1 MRRLS
6 MILVVF
12 AGLLVTAS
20 VASAHPCGPV
30 GYVPVPRHVPHA
42 VYRHGYMPHMP
53 HRHHYRHYHQHRH
66 HHRHYRPSVRY
77 PSWGP
82 GHIPYHHRH
91 HFGSGGRGFSIY
103 LGF

>member
-1 MRRLS
+1 MRRIS

-20 VASAHPCGPV
+20 VAFAHPRGPV
-30 GYVPVPRHVPHA
+30 GYGPVPRHVPHA
-42 VYRHGYMPHMP
+42 VYRHGYVPHI
-53 HRHHYRHYHQHRH
+53 HHGHHHRH
-66 HHRHYRPSVRY
+66 HHGHYRPPVRY

-82 GHIPYHHRH
+82 AYVPHHHH
-91 HFGSGGRGFSIY
+91 HFGSRGRGFSIY